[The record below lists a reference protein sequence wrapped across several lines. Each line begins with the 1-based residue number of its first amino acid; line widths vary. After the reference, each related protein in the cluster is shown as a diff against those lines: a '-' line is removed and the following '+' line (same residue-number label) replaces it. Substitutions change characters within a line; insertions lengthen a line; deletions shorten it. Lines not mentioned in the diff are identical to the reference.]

1 MISGKHS
8 TAHNTMTGKKKSE
21 RETKSVLER
30 TRAIVS
36 METLKKKK
44 KKEKRSLKR
53 PKEKRKKNCFM

>member
-1 MISGKHS
+1 MLLVNDVSHAFYNIPIETMISGKHS

-36 METLKKKK
+36 MET
-44 KKEKRSLKR
+44 
-53 PKEKRKKNCFM
+53 